1 MAAGNRIL
9 TALSD
14 DERARLTRHLERVRL
29 PSGKILYNVGDR
41 VEHAYFPLG
50 GVVSLLASTAGGAA
64 AEVAMVGNDGVVGMP
79 ILLPVNV
86 APYQVL
92 VQIAAEA
99 FRLRAD
105 VFLAEFRRDGSLQE
119 AVMEHLQ
126 ELIGQLAQ
134 SGACNRFHS
143 ASQRLC
149 RWLLMSHDRVQT
161 DTIPLTQEF
170 IGHMLGAD
178 RKRVSAAAAK
188 LQDAGVIRQRH
199 GQIKILNRRG
209 LESRSCECY
218 DIVRRQVGDRDVLP
232 PRPPSNQTRAA
243 GL

>member
-1 MAAGNRIL
+1 VATGNRIL

-14 DERARLTRHLERVRL
+14 DERQRLTRHLEHVRL
-29 PSGKILYNVGDR
+29 PSGKILYEVGDAVR
-41 VEHAYFPLG
+41 FAYFPLG
-50 GVVSLLASTAGGAA
+50 GVVSLLASTASGAA
-64 AEVAMVGNDGVVGMP
+64 AEVAMIGNDGVVGMP

-105 VFLAEFRRDGSLQE
+105 IFLAEFRRDGSLQE

-126 ELIGQLAQ
+126 DLLAQMAQ

-178 RKRVSAAAAK
+178 RKRVSAAAAR

-199 GQIKILNRRG
+199 GQIRILNRRG
-209 LESRSCECY
+209 LESRACECY
-218 DIVRRQVGDRDVLP
+218 AVVRSKVSNRDVLP
-232 PRPPSNQTRAA
+232 PRPSSHQVRSA
-243 GL
+243 GV